1 MMSLLSTIVGFFVAN
16 VYKTYGFYYIKDDH
30 FLTKVGALASV
41 FNGLARI
48 FWG

>member
-1 MMSLLSTIVGFFVAN
+1 MSLLSSTTGFFVAIA
-16 VYKTYGFYYIKDDH
+16 YKTYGFFHIKDDH
-30 FLTKVGALASV
+30 FLTKVGAVASI